1 MCCGRRS
8 SPLAL
13 LQVCGHLKESWE
25 RHSIRAAI
33 ARSHLDVLESLVVAP
48 KDAVRELDHYSP
60 KLEQLLEAR
69 GLLGRE
75 AVTWKQVEPL
85 LPLASRRK
93 VLPLLT
99 RDTADSVS
107 ERKQKMAD
115 RKRRREEAM
124 AAAAAAATATAD

>member
-1 MCCGRRS
+1 M
-8 SPLAL
+8 
-13 LQVCGHLKESWE
+13 QVCGHLKESWE

-33 ARSHLDVLESLVVAP
+33 ARSHLDVLESMPVAP

-60 KLEQLLEAR
+60 KLEQLLAAR
-69 GLLGRE
+69 GLLDRE
-75 AVTWKQVEPL
+75 AIAWKQIEPL

-115 RKRRREEAM
+115 RKRRRDEAI
-124 AAAAAAATATAD
+124 AAAAASATAD